1 MTVYSFYHYHV
12 CDEPSYNIFFLP
24 LSCSWWF
31 SESLVDFCWAVIPS
45 LSALIKLSKETL
57 SVDLIYSTWL
67 YKGSCQRLHAL
78 EASAALA
85 HFRRGSLKL
94 SCSLTMLQMSW
105 KSQKTSWWS
114 QTIPTCS
121 NSIKHPFKISCCAS
135 RNGRLPETLRLAAS
149 KNATFTDEVRLFM
162 ANRSRFGKEW
172 RRLLAELALIFI
184 YKLPEAMLMLMT
196 LDVCLSINWDSG
208 LMDT

>member
-1 MTVYSFYHYHV
+1 
-12 CDEPSYNIFFLP
+12 
-24 LSCSWWF
+24 
-31 SESLVDFCWAVIPS
+31 
-45 LSALIKLSKETL
+45 
-57 SVDLIYSTWL
+57 
-67 YKGSCQRLHAL
+67 
-78 EASAALA
+78 
-85 HFRRGSLKL
+85 
-94 SCSLTMLQMSW
+94 
-105 KSQKTSWWS
+105 
-114 QTIPTCS
+114 
-121 NSIKHPFKISCCAS
+121 
-135 RNGRLPETLRLAAS
+135 LPETLRLAAS